1 MSVRVAPSA
10 SFLLCRSAQ
19 QKLLQLLKAA
29 DSAEAAQTVVL
40 GATALK
46 EATTEAVMKKAAAQE
61 VAAAEADAA
70 TAMGQKL
77 AAQKAVTAEAA
88 VAKAAAQK
96 AAAAEAAA
104 QKAAA
109 QKVAAAEAAAAVMA
123 AAEAAAAEAA
133 AVELAASELA
143 ALQVALRQYG
153 NLTEP
158 WRLDEEDLGRAIAIA
173 RSATSCSSANR
184 VDSALLEQG
193 VENIDEQPGAAV
205 MTRSSWSPE
214 VSVLV
219 QRPLDNEAR
228 CVRT

>member
-1 MSVRVAPSA
+1 
-10 SFLLCRSAQ
+10 LCRSAQ
-19 QKLLQLLKAA
+19 QKWLQLLEAA
-29 DSAEAAQTVVL
+29 DSAEAAGTVVL

-46 EATTEAVMKKAAAQE
+46 EATVEAVAKKAAAQE
-61 VAAAEADAA
+61 VAAAEAETAESVAQEAA
-70 TAMGQKL
+70 TAE
-77 AAQKAVTAEAA
+77 AEAA
-88 VAKAAAQK
+88 EAAEYEAAAQK
-96 AAAAEAAA
+96 AAAAEAVAAKVVA
-104 QKAAA
+104 QKAA
-109 QKVAAAEAAAAVMA
+109 VAEAA
-123 AAEAAAAEAA
+123 AAEAAAAETA

-219 QRPLDNEAR
+219 QRPFDNEAR

>member
-1 MSVRVAPSA
+1 M
-10 SFLLCRSAQ
+10 SFLCCRSAQ
-19 QKLLQLLKAA
+19 QKWLQLLEAA
-29 DSAEAAQTVVL
+29 DSAEAAGTEVL

-46 EATTEAVMKKAAAQE
+46 EATAEAARQKAAAQE
-61 VAAAEADAA
+61 VTAVEAETAESVAQEAA
-70 TAMGQKL
+70 T
-77 AAQKAVTAEAA
+77 
-88 VAKAAAQK
+88 QK
-96 AAAAEAAA
+96 AAAVEAAA

-109 QKVAAAEAAAAVMA
+109 QKAAAAEAAAAVMA
-123 AAEAAAAEAA
+123 AAEAAAAETA

-228 CVRT
+228 CVRM